1 MSPRQCVECGAEA
14 TCERVIEELVVHLC
28 ARHAAEVDR
37 GDEEDA
43 EMGIHTLE
51 GELDGGPRTGA
62 VLVCSTTGWAFGPV
76 FRSAEDAERFQTW
89 CRQPMTAPS
98 RFAALF
104 APVKPSAHAVRPRIV
119 WYGADDLRKLDDMD
133 LRRLHTEWITLPD
146 CQWCDERCA
155 GVECEVHDG
164 YLCAPAGELPAG
176 PIGAPDHDEP
186 EITRSR
192 GL

>member
-1 MSPRQCVECGAEA
+1 MSPRQCVECGAKA
-14 TCERVIEELVVHLC
+14 TCERVIGGLVVHLC

-76 FRSAEDAERFQTW
+76 FRSAEDAERFQAW
-89 CRQPMTAPS
+89 S
-98 RFAALF
+98 RPLL
-104 APVKPSAHAVRPRIV
+104 PRYGVR
-119 WYGADDLRKLDDMD
+119 DLRGLDDAD
-133 LRRLHTEWITLPD
+133 LRRLDTEWITLPD
-146 CQWCDERCA
+146 CQWCGERCIGDPCPEHEA
-155 GVECEVHDG
+155 ACT
-164 YLCAPAGELPAG
+164 PKGELARM
-176 PIGAPDHDEP
+176 PIGMPDHDEP
-186 EITRSR
+186 GITRSR